1 MKLKKGIN
9 IIDQH
14 DKFGFYC
21 NGKFGGNFVAETARK
36 PIEDL
41 SKLFEKLRKD
51 KKFLKKRDYY
61 FKHYL
66 GGETPFFK
74 LKNLTKHLGGAQ
86 IWCKDVSAINGD
98 AHKAYHATVNAL
110 ICKESG
116 RKFIAGDTGAGMF
129 GKNLALAA
137 KEMKLSAKIFMGTKD
152 ISRQAPNVKFMREA
166 GAEVVPVDSGSKTL
180 VDAVS
185 ECMRYYVSN
194 CDTTHLAVGSAIG
207 ANIFLKICAWS
218 TSQIS
223 KELKKQLIKEFGEV
237 PKLKLIN
244 VIGGGSSAL
253 GFWNEFMDYDKKQ
266 CEFIGVE
273 AGGPKKSKRHAAP
286 LTYGSKIGILHGGE
300 EEILMEI
307 RKNGDMHFGILTIHL
322 IMAQIIPEFQILTL
336 MLTHVI
342 LREWGM

>member
-41 SKLFEKLRKD
+41 SKLFEKLRKN

-61 FKHYL
+61 FQHYL

-74 LKNLTKHLGGAQ
+74 LENLTKYLGGAQ

-152 ISRQAPNVKFMREA
+152 ISRQAPNVKFMKEA
-166 GAEVVPVDSGSKTL
+166 GAEVVPVDSGS
-180 VDAVS
+180 
-185 ECMRYYVSN
+185 
-194 CDTTHLAVGSAIG
+194 
-207 ANIFLKICAWS
+207 
-218 TSQIS
+218 
-223 KELKKQLIKEFGEV
+223 
-237 PKLKLIN
+237 
-244 VIGGGSSAL
+244 
-253 GFWNEFMDYDKKQ
+253 
-266 CEFIGVE
+266 
-273 AGGPKKSKRHAAP
+273 
-286 LTYGSKIGILHGGE
+286 
-300 EEILMEI
+300 
-307 RKNGDMHFGILTIHL
+307 
-322 IMAQIIPEFQILTL
+322 
-336 MLTHVI
+336 
-342 LREWGM
+342 